1 LKIVHLAT
9 TDISGG
15 AARAAYRLHVGL
27 RRAGH
32 DSRMLVLHKQS
43 DDDSVIP
50 FRLNRSLSSRISR
63 RILQPYLERSRRILA
78 VRPDDASHFSDDR
91 SIYRSDILSQLPPT
105 DVLQL
110 HWVSGYID
118 YRVFFAQLPPEL
130 PVVWTHHD
138 MNAFTGGCH
147 FDGECGRFVHQC
159 GSCPQLGSSKATD
172 FSRRV
177 WLRKHSAFSHMK
189 ENQLHIVTPSTW
201 LHAELKRSSLLGK
214 FPSSVIPYGLDT
226 EIFAPQDKM
235 QARSGFGI
243 PPNAKVVLFL
253 ADWACER
260 RKGLHLLMRAF
271 EDIQDVPDL
280 YFVAVGKALP
290 AQFASRASTLI
301 DSIGDDATMARLY
314 SAADIFVVPSLQ
326 DNLPNTALE
335 ALACGTPT
343 VAFATGGIPDIIR
356 TGVEGKLVAPGD
368 VDELRR
374 TISELLRNDDQ
385 RALLALNARKRAVQE
400 YKLQVQAQR
409 YLELYKS
416 PQVLSC

>member
-1 LKIVHLAT
+1 
-9 TDISGG
+9 
-15 AARAAYRLHVGL
+15 
-27 RRAGH
+27 
-32 DSRMLVLHKQS
+32 
-43 DDDSVIP
+43 
-50 FRLNRSLSSRISR
+50 
-63 RILQPYLERSRRILA
+63 
-78 VRPDDASHFSDDR
+78 
-91 SIYRSDILSQLPPT
+91 
-105 DVLQL
+105 
-110 HWVSGYID
+110 
-118 YRVFFAQLPPEL
+118 
-130 PVVWTHHD
+130 
-138 MNAFTGGCH
+138 
-147 FDGECGRFVHQC
+147 
-159 GSCPQLGSSKATD
+159 
-172 FSRRV
+172 
-177 WLRKHSAFSHMK
+177 
-189 ENQLHIVTPSTW
+189 
-201 LHAELKRSSLLGK
+201 
-214 FPSSVIPYGLDT
+214 
-226 EIFAPQDKM
+226 M

-260 RKGLHLLMRAF
+260 RKGLHLLMRAL

-356 TGVEGKLVAPGD
+356 TGVEGKLVAPGN

-374 TISELLRNDDQ
+374 AISELLRNDDQ
-385 RALLALNARKRAVQE
+385 RTLLALNARKRAVQE